1 MDIDLINKYNV
12 PGPRYTSY
20 PTVPHWNV
28 QDFRLT
34 KWKKNLLESYHKSN
48 KSQGISLYIHLPF
61 CDSMCTFCG
70 CNKRIT
76 KRHDVESPYIDA
88 VLKEWSMY
96 LNLLDEKPVIKELH
110 IGGGTPTFF
119 SPENLKSLLSCII
132 NTSTLA
138 ENYEFSFEGHPN
150 NTTKEHLQTLF
161 DLGFKR
167 VSFGV
172 QDYNKT
178 VQAAIHRIQP
188 FENVKKV
195 TEWAREIGYTSVG
208 HDIIYGLPFQTLTD
222 VENTLEKTKSLAP
235 DRIAFYS
242 YAHVPW
248 LKGNGQRGYS
258 EENLPQG
265 IEKLMMYETGKKIL
279 KNYGYYN
286 IGMDHFSLPTNS
298 LYQALKNHKL
308 HRNFMGYTHAKTEV
322 MIGLGVSSIGDS
334 WNSFYQNVKNIE
346 EYQELVKNNIFP
358 IAKGHISSKED
369 LIIRQ
374 HILNLMCHYETK
386 WDEETLKSK
395 TLEKA
400 PLKMFPL
407 LNDGLISISK
417 SQIKVTDKG
426 KPFIRN
432 ICMAIDQYLGD
443 QPQNKFSKTV

>member
-1 MDIDLINKYNV
+1 MDTNLINKYNV

-28 QDFRLT
+28 HDFRLKTWKSKMIDTFT
-34 KWKKNLLESYHKSN
+34 KTN
-48 KSQGISLYIHLPF
+48 KTEGISVYIHLPF
-61 CDSMCTFCG
+61 CESMCTFCG

-76 KRHDVESPYIDA
+76 KKHDVESPYINA

-96 LNLLDEKPVIKELH
+96 LNLFDEKPIIKELH

-119 SPENLKSLLSCII
+119 NPENLKYLLTCII
-132 NTSTLA
+132 NTSRLA

-150 NTTKEHLQTLF
+150 NTTREHLQTLY
-161 DLGFKR
+161 DLGFRR

-172 QDYNKT
+172 QDYNET
-178 VQAAIHRIQP
+178 VQKAIHRIQP
-188 FENVKKV
+188 FEKVKQV
-195 TEWAREIGYTSVG
+195 TDLARLIGYTSIG
-208 HDIIYGLPFQTLTD
+208 HDIIYGLPFQTIDD
-222 VENTLEKTKSLAP
+222 VINTIEKTKELSP

-248 LKGNGQRGYS
+248 LKGNGQRGYD
-258 EENLPQG
+258 EENLPNG
-265 IEKLMMYETGKKIL
+265 KEKLMMYEEGKKIL
-279 KNYGYYN
+279 QNFGYHN
-286 IGMDHFSLPTNS
+286 IGMDHFALPTDS
-298 LYQALKNHKL
+298 LYKALTNHTL

-346 EYQELVKNNIFP
+346 EYQDLVNNQIFP
-358 IAKGHISSKED
+358 IAKGHISSEED

-374 HILNLMCHYETK
+374 HILNLMCHYETTWNTENK
-386 WDEETLKSK
+386 V
-395 TLEKA
+395 LEKA

-407 LNDGLISISK
+407 VHDGLITIKECKIS
-417 SQIKVTDKG
+417 VTEKG

-432 ICMAIDQYLGD
+432 ICMAIDQYLGNN
-443 QPQNKFSKTV
+443 QQLQFSKTF